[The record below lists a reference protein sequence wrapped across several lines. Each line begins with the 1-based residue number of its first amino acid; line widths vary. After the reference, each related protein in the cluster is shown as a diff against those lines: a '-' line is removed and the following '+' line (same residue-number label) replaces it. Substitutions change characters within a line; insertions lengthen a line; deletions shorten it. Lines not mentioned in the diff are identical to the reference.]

1 MRIKIKMAM
10 FVAAGLVILLTI
22 LGVQILNSG
31 HDQGTGEP
39 DGQLMETG
47 GNINESDS
55 GTWLAE
61 YESDGVKAP
70 GGVPTTHLPPGKAVL
85 PGLLLIL
92 TGALVVGTEMQR
104 SKPWDR
110 G

>member
-1 MRIKIKMAM
+1 MGML
-10 FVAAGLVILLTI
+10 VGAGLVILFTI
-22 LGVQILNSG
+22 LGVQVVRNSHG
-31 HDQGTGEP
+31 HGTGVP
-39 DGQLMETG
+39 DRQSLEAG

-61 YESDGVKAP
+61 YESDGVKAA

-85 PGLLLIL
+85 PALLLIL
-92 TGALVVGTEMQR
+92 AGALAVGTEMRQ
-104 SKPWDR
+104 SKPRDR